1 MEGKELAG
9 KYLRK
14 GLCNFFSLQN
24 GYTTFVSHNKKPFS
38 AYSKQKSA
46 TMQLRSPV
54 HAKRW
59 GPGTLR
65 PTVDQRV
72 LFGLWEAEES
82 FSAQLG
88 HSSANAR
95 QRCLVRS
102 TAGRRATLRPM
113 GGRWGAN
120 FANNLL
126 ALLISEIAVKT
137 MLVLKKDRHCLPG
150 HFFFS
155 VRMKEYPMPTL
166 ALIGQCSSHF
176 LSLIFYF
183 ATRCESIQF

>member
-1 MEGKELAG
+1 MAGTYGGKGSAGNGWREHMAGKGWWEHMEGKELAG

-82 FSAQLG
+82 FSA
-88 HSSANAR
+88 
-95 QRCLVRS
+95 
-102 TAGRRATLRPM
+102 
-113 GGRWGAN
+113 
-120 FANNLL
+120 
-126 ALLISEIAVKT
+126 
-137 MLVLKKDRHCLPG
+137 
-150 HFFFS
+150 
-155 VRMKEYPMPTL
+155 
-166 ALIGQCSSHF
+166 
-176 LSLIFYF
+176 
-183 ATRCESIQF
+183 